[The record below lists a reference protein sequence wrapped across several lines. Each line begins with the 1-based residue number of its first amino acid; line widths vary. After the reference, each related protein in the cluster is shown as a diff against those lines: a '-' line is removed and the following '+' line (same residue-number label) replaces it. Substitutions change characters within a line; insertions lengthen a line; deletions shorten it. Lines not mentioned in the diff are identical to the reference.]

1 MNVFLHCSIWN
12 SVDDS
17 RYCLLFDHGKYRYR
31 CRYHF
36 SNSVPLLCLLNRS
49 SHFEKPTVC
58 FIRFLLC
65 RETRSSLRIRQSVSY
80 SLALP
85 TFLLYRSFVYVLQHV
100 DIRQL
105 PSFNEQDNS
114 RSVSFPLYLYPL
126 LRGYHGEPIIES
138 RDGRRLDELRKAA
151 SRVQW
156 KLALPKPTIPWK
168 EVDDVQLRE
177 DPILEDLD
185 ISERR
190 FTQFSSPTVFDPCS
204 DDTPWMSSKADGI
217 STLNDTIR
225 SSMPRVSSSGELYL
239 CSLSTIPIRDIWR

>member
-138 RDGRRLDELRKAA
+138 RDGRRLEELRKLLQGY
-151 SRVQW
+151 SGSLLFQNQRFLGRKWMMSNWERIQFW
-156 KLALPKPTIPWK
+156 RIWTFR
-168 EVDDVQLRE
+168 RE
-177 DPILEDLD
+177 DSP
-185 ISERR
+185 
-190 FTQFSSPTVFDPCS
+190 SSPLQPFL
-204 DDTPWMSSKADGI
+204 
-217 STLNDTIR
+217 TLVVMILR
-225 SSMPRVSSSGELYL
+225 GCLQKQMVSL
-239 CSLSTIPIRDIWR
+239 P